1 MKITLRDPPP
11 SLFALSPSPSLSRSS
26 SSISPQNAFRYAS
39 QGSSGPHQGRR
50 VQGAG
55 PERGQA
61 QERPAR
67 PVCASRRCVPVIL
80 PLCETRSN
88 QHFTDAQSPP
98 ELFFAGLDSSKT
110 YLIVSL
116 DIDAPFP
123 SFDIL
128 GPILHW
134 IQPGVKIS
142 ESGTLDTTAPFVAD
156 YIGPAPPPGSSPH
169 RYIFFLYE
177 EPAGFDAK
185 AHAPP
190 NGKKLGAMS
199 RMRYDFD
206 AWAKKINLG
215 SILAFSYFNSN

>member
-1 MKITLRDPPP
+1 MP
-11 SLFALSPSPSLSRSS
+11 SDAQVKAALALIKDDESKVLGLNVGKHKNVQPGQYVPRAGVYPSS
-26 SSISPQNAFRYAS
+26 SR
-39 QGSSGPHQGRR
+39 
-50 VQGAG
+50 
-55 PERGQA
+55 
-61 QERPAR
+61 
-67 PVCASRRCVPVIL
+67 CAK
-80 PLCETRSN
+80 TRSN

-116 DIDAPFP
+116 DTDAPFP
-123 SFDIL
+123 SFSIL

-134 IQPGVKIS
+134 IQPGVKVS
-142 ESGTLDTTAPFVAD
+142 ESGTLDTTTPFVAD

-169 RYIFFLYE
+169 RYMFFLYE

-190 NGKKLGAMS
+190 NGQKLGNMS

-206 AWAKKINLG
+206 AWAKKVNLG
-215 SILAFSYFNSN
+215 SVLAFNYFNSN